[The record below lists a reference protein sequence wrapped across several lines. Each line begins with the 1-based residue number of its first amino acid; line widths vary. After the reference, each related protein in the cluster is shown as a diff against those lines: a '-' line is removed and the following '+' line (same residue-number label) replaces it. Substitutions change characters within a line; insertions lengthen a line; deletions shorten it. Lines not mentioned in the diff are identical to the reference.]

1 MQIFYNLALSIKLV
15 NMKSIIVPV
24 DFSKESIHGLEMALL
39 FGQKE
44 NANIQMVYVQKN
56 SKDYRPGTYIEEHQ
70 YAENEFD
77 KLIKKYSKEIA
88 SDSRLR
94 FIIKKGKIY
103 EEVVE
108 QAESYKESIIV
119 ASTHGASGFEEYFI
133 GSNAYKIITA
143 TKTSVL
149 TVRKPPPKTIKKIV
163 APLRLHVDTRQKAP
177 IAAELAHLFGA
188 ELHLLAVNVTK
199 NKKDQSRM
207 NAYLQQSASYIKRK
221 GLKPVVK
228 NLTGENS
235 VTTVC
240 NYCDAVD
247 ADLVTIMTSQR
258 SSMAVLTGSY
268 AQQMVARSNCPVLSV
283 TAKEKH
289 IPAGFVTRGYR

>member
-1 MQIFYNLALSIKLV
+1 
-15 NMKSIIVPV
+15 MKTIIVPV
-24 DFSKESIHGLEMALL
+24 DFSKESLHGLEMALL

-44 NANIQMVYVQKN
+44 NSNIQMVYVQKS
-56 SKDYRPGTYIEEHQ
+56 SKDFRPGTYEEEHK
-70 YAENEFD
+70 YAEAELE
-77 KLIKKYSKEIA
+77 KLVKKYSA
-88 SDSRLR
+88 GLSFDSKLR

-103 EEVVE
+103 QEIVE

-143 TKTSVL
+143 TKNAVL
-149 TVRKPPPKTIKKIV
+149 TVRKNPPKAVKKIV

-177 IAAELAHLFGA
+177 IAADLAQFFGA
-188 ELHLLAVNVTK
+188 EVHLLAVSTTK
-199 NKKDQSRM
+199 NKKDLNRL
-207 NAYLQQSASYIKRK
+207 NAYLKQSSDYLKRK
-221 GLKPVVK
+221 GLKPIVK
-228 NLTGENS
+228 SLGGENS
-235 VTTVC
+235 VTTVL

-258 SSMAVLTGSY
+258 PNIAVLTGSY
-268 AQQMVARSNCPVLSV
+268 AQQIVSRSNCPVLSI

-289 IPAGFVTRGYR
+289 IPSGFATRGYR

>member
-1 MQIFYNLALSIKLV
+1 
-15 NMKSIIVPV
+15 MKTIIVPI
-24 DFSKESIHGLEMALL
+24 DFSTESIHGLEMAIL

-44 NANIQMVYVQKN
+44 NANIQMVYVQKS
-56 SKDYRPGTYIEEHQ
+56 SKDYRPGTYEEEHK
-70 YAENEFD
+70 YAESEFNR
-77 KLIKKYSKEIA
+77 LIKKYSKDIA
-88 SDSRLR
+88 PDSRLR

-108 QAESYKESIIV
+108 QAESYKESIIL

-133 GSNAYKIITA
+133 GSNAYKIITS
-143 TKTSVL
+143 TKVPVL

-177 IAAELAHLFGA
+177 IAVDLAQLFGA

-199 NKKDQSRM
+199 NKKDQNRM
-207 NAYLQQSASYIKRK
+207 NAYLQQSAAYIRRK
-221 GLKPVVK
+221 GLKPIIK

-247 ADLVTIMTSQR
+247 ANLVTIMTSQR

-289 IPAGFVTRGYR
+289 IPAGFATRGYR

>member
-1 MQIFYNLALSIKLV
+1 
-15 NMKSIIVPV
+15 MKTIIVPV
-24 DFSKESIHGLEMALL
+24 DFSPESIYGLEMGLL

-44 NANIQMVYVQKN
+44 KANIQMVYVQKS
-56 SKDYRPGTYIEEHQ
+56 SKDFRPGTYHEEHK
-70 YAENEFD
+70 YAESEFE
-77 KLIKKYSKEIA
+77 KLINKYNKDIA

-143 TKTSVL
+143 TKLPVL
-149 TVRKPPPKTIKKIV
+149 TVRKRPPKSIKKIV

-177 IAAELAHLFGA
+177 VAAELAQLFGA
-188 ELHLLAVNVTK
+188 ELHLLAVSVTN
-199 NKKDQSRM
+199 NKKDQNRI
-207 NAYLQQSASYIKRK
+207 NAYLQQSVSYLKRK
-221 GLKPVVK
+221 GIKPIVK
-228 NLTGENS
+228 KLTGESS

-240 NYCDAVD
+240 NYCNAVD
-247 ADLVTIMTSQR
+247 ADIVTIMTSKR

-268 AQQMVARSNCPVLSV
+268 AQQMVARSDCPVISV

-289 IPAGFVTRGYR
+289 IPAGFTTRGYR